1 MSYYNFIDG
10 IKMDAKLLK
19 EGEKLK
25 GVVDNPVELNAVIK
39 TLVDSVK
46 DGRKVTKTEFDTLFY
61 LNRRYLGNRDTML
74 KSVLE
79 LLELVLPAIYE
90 GEKEAWS
97 YDRP

>member
-1 MSYYNFIDG
+1 MSYYNTIGG

-25 GVVDNPVELNAVIK
+25 DVVDNPVELNAVIK

-61 LNRRYLGNRDTML
+61 LNEHYLGNRDTIL
-74 KSVLE
+74 KSVLK
-79 LLELVLPAIYE
+79 LLEVVLPRIYE
-90 GEKEAWS
+90 AEKECWG
-97 YDRP
+97 YDRA